1 MFFTENKSNKQKK
14 RQFYVSSLIF
24 FRNMMNL
31 HLFYLNL
38 HPNMSIVFKP
48 MDVFFFVK
56 DGEWFNCFLYHF
68 SWLFMLGLEI
78 CWKKSIIK

>member
-1 MFFTENKSNKQKK
+1 MRE
-14 RQFYVSSLIF
+14 FYVSSLIF

-48 MDVFFFVK
+48 MDVFFLSRMVNGLIVFYITFR
-56 DGEWFNCFLYHF
+56 DFL
-68 SWLFMLGLEI
+68 
-78 CWKKSIIK
+78 CWV